1 MTERGN
7 AAIDVYITGMSNTDA
22 LKMALNEYRGPVR
35 FHLDR
40 LNPKAENGG
49 FYKKKFDPEYVRER
63 LSSAKLVALSLWGNW
78 YNTLALVEHPEPFD
92 FIYPSFDEDV
102 DEARRIIPFTQIRR
116 TFNNNIRHQLR
127 MLDDLRPMTER
138 KMVLLEIPPP
148 IEDEAHI
155 REFPGPFKE
164 ALTEGITPARVR
176 RKLWRLQSEIY
187 RDVCRERGID
197 FLPFP
202 QEAMSDSGFIA
213 PDYCFKD
220 PTHANARY
228 GALVLAE
235 LETMLGTVQ

>member
-1 MTERGN
+1 M
-7 AAIDVYITGMSNTDA
+7 AAEIDVYITGMSNTDA
-22 LKMALNEYRGPVR
+22 LKRALTVYTGRVR

-40 LNPKAENGG
+40 LNPKTEAGG
-49 FYKKKFDPEYVRER
+49 FYKKKFDPEFVRER
-63 LSSAKLVALSLWGNW
+63 LSSAKLVVLSLWGNW

-102 DEARRIIPFTQIRR
+102 DETRRIIPFTQIRR

-138 KMVLLEIPPP
+138 RMVLLETPPP

-155 REFPGPFKE
+155 REFPGPFKD
-164 ALTEGITPARVR
+164 ALTQGVTPAKIR
-176 RKLWRLQSEIY
+176 RKLWKLQSDIY

-202 QEAMSDSGFIA
+202 QEAMSERGFMA
-213 PDYCFKD
+213 PAYCFPD
-220 PTHANARY
+220 PTHANAKY
-228 GALVLAE
+228 GTLVLAE
-235 LETMLGTVQ
+235 LEAILGAAQ